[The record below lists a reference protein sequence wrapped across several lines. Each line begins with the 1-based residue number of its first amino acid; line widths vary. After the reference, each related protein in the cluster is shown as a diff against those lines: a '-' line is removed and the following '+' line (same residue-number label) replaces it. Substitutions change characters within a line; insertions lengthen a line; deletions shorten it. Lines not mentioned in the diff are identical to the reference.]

1 LAPNIE
7 ICPAAEA
14 AGSRQE
20 FLALL
25 GGWPHFGAMPD
36 GVSEWE
42 KLVWGLE
49 NTLKE
54 HGIAVASH
62 GAFVEA
68 ALTLTEL
75 EQFRKDPMRCDCTV
89 DPREKWRRA
98 MSLADLA
105 EKILLVKTHPD
116 FAPLVPHLKLLA
128 GMADLS
134 QFSTTLKENQDNNK
148 VFEQYVAAMAL
159 HVFAQCT
166 VDHPVESD
174 GSNPDIMGRF
184 HGNHWAIACKA
195 MHSKNPK
202 TFGERVREGVEQIEV
217 SAADCGLVV
226 VNMKNTFDH
235 DKLWPAKVINGD
247 YHLGQLPSVDHAC
260 QLLLPVY
267 QEVQAGVFKEFGS
280 EVGFYQNVFKG
291 KKAAPYVLLVF
302 STVCGFP
309 GPVFMPVKTI
319 NCLCQ
324 GHDAE
329 AEEIA
334 GKLNMALHNKPH
346 APPVAGQE
354 QMD

>member
-1 LAPNIE
+1 MVV
-7 ICPAAEA
+7 
-14 AGSRQE
+14 
-20 FLALL
+20 
-25 GGWPHFGAMPD
+25 GWSHFGVMPD
-36 GVSEWE
+36 GDSEWE

-49 NTLKE
+49 STLKE
-54 HGIAVASH
+54 HNIAIASH
-62 GAFVEA
+62 GAFEEA

-75 EQFRKDPMRCDCTV
+75 EQFRKDPMSCDCTL

-98 MSLADLA
+98 ISLADLA

-116 FAPLVPHLKLLA
+116 FSQLVPHLKLLA

-148 VFEQYVAAMAL
+148 VFELYVGAMAL
-159 HVFAQCT
+159 HVFTQCA

-174 GSNPDIMGRF
+174 GSNPDIMGKF
-184 HGNHWAIACKA
+184 NGKLWAIACKA

-202 TFGERVREGVEQIEV
+202 TFCERVLEGVEQIEV
-217 SAADCGLVV
+217 SAADRGLVV

-235 DKLWPAKVINGD
+235 DKLWPAKVIKGD
-247 YHLGQLPSVDHAC
+247 YHLGELPSVDHAR

-267 QEVQAGVFKEFGS
+267 QEVQTGVFNEFGS
-280 EVGFYQNVFKG
+280 EVGFYKNVFKG

-319 NCLCQ
+319 NCLCH
-324 GHDAE
+324 GHDTE
-329 AEEIA
+329 AEEIV